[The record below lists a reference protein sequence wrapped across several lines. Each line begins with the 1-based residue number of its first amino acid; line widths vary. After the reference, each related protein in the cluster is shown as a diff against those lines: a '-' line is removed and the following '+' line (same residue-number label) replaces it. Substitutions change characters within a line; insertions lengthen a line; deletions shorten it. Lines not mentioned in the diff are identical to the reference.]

1 MGPHLA
7 AAITGKTTGVIIC
20 YLGGKVNACDAC
32 VITDL
37 TVSFK

>member
-1 MGPHLA
+1 MDPQLA
-7 AAITGKTTGVIIC
+7 AAIRVKTTGVIIC
-20 YLGGKVNACDAC
+20 YLEEKVNACDAC